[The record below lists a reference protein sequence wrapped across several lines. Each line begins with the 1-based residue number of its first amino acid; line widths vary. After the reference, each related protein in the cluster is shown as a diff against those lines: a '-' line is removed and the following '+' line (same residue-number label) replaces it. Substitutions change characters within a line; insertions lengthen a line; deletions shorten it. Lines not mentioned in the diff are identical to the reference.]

1 MDNELTIADEF
12 PSTLMSSRLSAERSI
27 LRFEE
32 IHVANEE
39 ADDDDEEFA
48 QEYFNK
54 FVQQGVRVQ
63 QRKSVINQTSEA
75 AE

>member
-1 MDNELTIADEF
+1 M
-12 PSTLMSSRLSAERSI
+12 
-27 LRFEE
+27 
-32 IHVANEE
+32 ANEE
-39 ADDDDEEFA
+39 EVDDDDDEEFA